1 MVEAQMRSGSMSM
14 MEKPEQIR
22 FDEEPKKGEK
32 PQTMAMKDE
41 QLTWSFWQP
50 MVISMVFLLLFTD
63 LVGPMLD
70 CCCGHGLMK
79 EAILFL
85 ITMLAFATVVFFFL
99 DWNAAGMLVL
109 VGAAIFGAAIA
120 ILFFAFSLSIVAFSK
135 DARDPVKMI
144 LTDLSYGLRG
154 LVRVIMLCTLV
165 DVVSQVA
172 GVDWARLVMVLAFLL
187 LAVGLALAGVIGD
200 LMAHIFIRFDKHF
213 FEGEFIFFD
222 GDLVQIQDCHWRHV
236 VALSVPKKCIMYI
249 PNNALT
255 SSALVNPTTDVT
267 EKLKLMDE
275 ELKKLKLEE

>member
-1 MVEAQMRSGSMSM
+1 MVEAQMRSDSMSM
-14 MEKPEQIR
+14 MEEPEQIR
-22 FDEEPKKGEK
+22 FDEGPKKGEK

-99 DWNAAGMLVL
+99 DWNAAGMSVL

-236 VALSVPKKCIMYI
+236 VTLSVPKKCIMYI

>member
-99 DWNAAGMLVL
+99 DWNAAGMSVL

-236 VALSVPKKCIMYI
+236 VTLSVPKKCIMYI

-275 ELKKLKLEE
+275 ELKKLKIEE